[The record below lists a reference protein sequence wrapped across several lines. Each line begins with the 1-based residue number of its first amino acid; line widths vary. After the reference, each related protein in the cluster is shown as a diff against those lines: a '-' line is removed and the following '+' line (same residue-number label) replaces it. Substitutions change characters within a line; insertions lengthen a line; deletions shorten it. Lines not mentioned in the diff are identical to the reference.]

1 MKGVSQPPPFCCYLK
16 IYFER
21 NTVLHYLSAP
31 HCQCQTEKKKLK
43 RKTGQETNP
52 VFFASINAFP
62 AMSAQG

>member
-1 MKGVSQPPPFCCYLK
+1 MKGVSQPLPFCSYLK

-21 NTVLHYLSAP
+21 ITVLHYLLAP
-31 HCQCQTEKKKLK
+31 HCQYQTRKLK

-52 VFFASINAFP
+52 VFFASVNAFP